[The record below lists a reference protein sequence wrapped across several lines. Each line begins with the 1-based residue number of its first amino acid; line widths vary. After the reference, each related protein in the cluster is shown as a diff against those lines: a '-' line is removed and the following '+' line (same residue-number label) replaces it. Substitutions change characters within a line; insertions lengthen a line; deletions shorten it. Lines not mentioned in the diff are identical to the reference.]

1 MKSEIE
7 FNEPKNCQIHFY
19 IQTKSLFH
27 LLFFNT
33 CNAVFTLKVM
43 EHTIQ
48 QNNAIDIYEE
58 YFIDSNLDSSSEPPS
73 AKTINV
79 FRYHLSYL
87 IFISI
92 TFALI
97 MVMNGDDDHNA
108 FENDN
113 DHHNCWPIVEGL

>member
-1 MKSEIE
+1 
-7 FNEPKNCQIHFY
+7 
-19 IQTKSLFH
+19 
-27 LLFFNT
+27 
-33 CNAVFTLKVM
+33 M

-92 TFALI
+92 TFAII

-113 DHHNCWPIVEGL
+113 DHHKCWPIVEGLLP